1 VANAFHYSNTAV
13 PTSLAG
19 NISAGATTISVVST
33 VGFPSSVPYVIAID
47 YGASTEEL
55 VKVTA
60 VAGLALTA
68 ERGFG
73 GTSAQS
79 HSLGA
84 AVRPVYNAVDA
95 TDFRTHE
102 ASTSGAHGV
111 VGAFVGTTDTQTLT
125 NKTLTNPTIT
135 GGTITGSTITT
146 STVLD
151 VNAGVDITSAA
162 TDVPLTITGAPSHS
176 DNLLHIQDSASNP
189 LITVNNAGQLDVR
202 GGVRI
207 DGGSG
212 LGGGTIIRQ
221 ASDLATNALAVRN
234 GAGNDILVVES
245 LGVTV
250 YGPLTIAGD
259 PAWTTYTPSWT
270 ASGSAPAI
278 GNGSLK
284 GRYKR
289 LGKWVVVN
297 IFQKMGTTSTF
308 GTGTYAWSLPA
319 GLPAATDTDAD
330 FAFIGSARGHAAQ
343 WYTGAAAVP
352 QGGTTV
358 RAYSHNA
365 SAEWSPTQ
373 PVTWAAATS
382 NYLSLQ
388 VIYETSA

>member
-1 VANAFHYSNTAV
+1 MANAFHYSNTAV

-33 VGFPSSVPYVIAID
+33 VGFPPSVPYVIAID

-55 VKVTA
+55 VKVTS
-60 VAGLALTA
+60 VAGLALTG

-125 NKTLTNPTIT
+125 NKTLTSPTIS

-151 VNAGVDITSAA
+151 VNAGADITSAA
-162 TDVPLTITGAPSHS
+162 TAVPLTITGAPA
-176 DNLLHIQDSASNP
+176 QGEP
-189 LITVNNAGQLDVR
+189 LIRAQNSAASPLMILNAEGQLDVR
-202 GGVRI
+202 GGLRI

-212 LGGGTIIRQ
+212 LGGGTIIKQ
-221 ASDLATNALAVRN
+221 ATDLATSALAVRS
-234 GAGNDILVVES
+234 GTGSDLLVVES
-245 LGVTV
+245 TGTTV
-250 YGPLTIAGD
+250 YGPFTISGD
-259 PAWTTYTPSWT
+259 SAWTTYTPSWT
-270 ASGSAPAI
+270 ASGTAPAI
-278 GNGSLK
+278 GNGTLK

-319 GLPAATDTDAD
+319 GLPAAADADAD

-343 WYTGAAAVP
+343 WYTGVAAVP